1 MVERLCNYKGEVIKR
16 SFRNRMRKEV
26 SLKLHNIASK
36 FSFRLVVKL
45 RSSGRRTNET
55 QKHLVYILL
64 LFVDINVQRHSVE

>member
-1 MVERLCNYKGEVIKR
+1 MVERLCNYEGKVIKR

-55 QKHLVYILL
+55 QKHLVLES
-64 LFVDINVQRHSVE
+64 FAVC